1 MKDEENTKLKALL
14 NSPRE
19 LNFEPIIETS
29 KKTQFNAVFL
39 ENKIMLLEKEI
50 LGLKNLKEK

>member
-1 MKDEENTKLKALL
+1 MKEEENLKLKALL

-29 KKTQFNAVFL
+29 KKNQFNAVFL
-39 ENKIMLLEKEI
+39 
-50 LGLKNLKEK
+50 